1 MFARPRTAAGATP
14 YASIPDLFLNISK
27 PQQRTL
33 HALAQGG
40 RILLGRDARGRIIE
54 AECLT
59 RDGWRLADCDV
70 AVFKALKQRRLIMSR
85 GGGPYLITR
94 EGLERLRPQ
103 LDNRTSGRTW

>member
-1 MFARPRTAAGATP
+1 M
-14 YASIPDLFLNISK
+14 NISK

-40 RILLGRDARGRIIE
+40 RILLERDPRGKITD

-59 RDGWRLADCDV
+59 REGWRLADCDL
-70 AVFKALKQRRLIMSR
+70 AVFKALKRRGLIISR

-103 LDNRTSGRTW
+103 LDNRVSTRRW

>member
-1 MFARPRTAAGATP
+1 MFARPRTAPDATP

-40 RILLGRDARGRIIE
+40 RILLGRDERGRIVE

-59 RDGWRLADCDV
+59 RDGWRLADCNV
-70 AVFKALKQRRLIMSR
+70 VVFKALKQRRLIMSR

-103 LDNRTSGRTW
+103 LDNRTSGRKW

>member
-1 MFARPRTAAGATP
+1 M
-14 YASIPDLFLNISK
+14 NISK

-40 RILLGRDARGRIIE
+40 RILIARDQRGHVID

-59 RDGWRLADCDV
+59 REGWRLADCDL
-70 AVFKALKQRRLIMSR
+70 AVFKALKHRRLIMSR
-85 GGGPYLITR
+85 NGGPYLVTR

-103 LDNRTSGRTW
+103 LDNRTSGRKW